1 VSGNLSESELCHWLE
16 THATDVAHRWSV
28 ELRART
34 NREDGPVES
43 LREALLHAMAR
54 SVGPA
59 LGPWRDQVEPLLHQ
73 IAALYGNVAFL
84 RGLAA
89 GDVVEE
95 VQLLREILLR
105 FLFRDGASVDP
116 TTPIG
121 LRELLRLSRVVDQLV
136 THANVGHID
145 ALFFNLLHGSGV
157 SEVPGEERVA
167 ELTAELAHLQD
178 ELDQARPREERQPV
192 LPRT

>member
-1 VSGNLSESELCHWLE
+1 MSGNLSEVELCHWLE
-16 THATDVAHRWSV
+16 ARATDVAQRWSV
-28 ELRART
+28 ELRARS
-34 NREDGPVES
+34 NREDGPVEA

-54 SVGPA
+54 SLAPA
-59 LGPWRDQVEPLLHQ
+59 LGPWRDQAEPFVHQ

-105 FLFRDGASVDP
+105 FLFREGAPADP
-116 TTPIG
+116 GAGVG
-121 LRELLRLSRVVDQLV
+121 LRELLRVSRVVDQLV

-157 SEVPGEERVA
+157 SEVPGEERLE
-167 ELTAELAHLQD
+167 ELTSELAHLQE
-178 ELDQARPREERQPV
+178 ELDDVRPQDEQQPV
-192 LPRT
+192 LPRN

>member
-1 VSGNLSESELCHWLE
+1 VTGNLSEVELCHWLE
-16 THATDVAHRWSV
+16 THADDIAQRWSV
-28 ELRART
+28 ELRARA
-34 NREDGPVES
+34 NREDGPVEA
-43 LREALLHAMAR
+43 LREALIQAMAR
-54 SVGPA
+54 SLSPA

-105 FLFRDGASVDP
+105 FMFREGTPTDP
-116 TTPIG
+116 AAGVG
-121 LRELLRLSRVVDQLV
+121 LRELLRVSRVVDQLV

-157 SEVPGEERVA
+157 SEVPGEERLE
-167 ELTAELAHLQD
+167 ELTSELAHLQE
-178 ELDQARPREERQPV
+178 ELDEVRPRDARQPV
-192 LPRT
+192 LPRN